1 MNIKAGSLFG
11 GVADKSQLGGQNT
24 GRKTIF
30 AGDILGFGR
39 AKGAGVD
46 RVTQI
51 REQARKKASKI
62 LSDVFDAEKGLDQQ
76 IADMKEQS
84 QKYVDIRRASIQE
97 LKKVE
102 ENRQALA
109 EQYGVDTD
117 SDEYRDLELLR
128 RERDAVPGTESALTA
143 EEERELER
151 IHKEGI
157 TRYQKEMLEQDDVA
171 NYHQEQLDRAE
182 KGISSINSSLRS
194 IQIERLKSD
203 PMLEAQSQ
211 AEEVLQQASKEILGE
226 MRKEGMNHIEEK
238 LQEVVEKA
246 KEEAEKKE
254 EQEEK
259 LEKIKEK
266 KEDMEQQI
274 EAVRDKT
281 EQKGESVPEP
291 ELDELDLDVMSSY
304 NDTRKHANKEL
315 ERLIENL
322 EMIMD
327 DLKGAEVDINL

>member
-1 MNIKAGSLFG
+1 MNIKASSL
-11 GVADKSQLGGQNT
+11 LGGAAENSQMDSQST
-24 GRKTIF
+24 KRKTIF

-39 AKGAGVD
+39 AKGAGAD

-62 LSDVFDAEKGLDQQ
+62 LADVFSAERELDQQ
-76 IADMKEQS
+76 IAEMKDKSEE
-84 QKYVDIRRASIQE
+84 YTGIRSESIQE

-109 EQYGVDTD
+109 EQYGVDPD
-117 SDEYRDLELLR
+117 SEEYRDLELLR

-143 EEERELER
+143 GEERELER
-151 IHKEGI
+151 IHKEGV
-157 TRYQKEMLEQDDVA
+157 TRYQKEMLEQDDVQT
-171 NYHQEQLDRAE
+171 YYQDHLDEAE
-182 KGISSINSSLRS
+182 NGISSINSSLRS
-194 IQIERLKSD
+194 IQVERLKSD

-211 AEEVLQQASKEILGE
+211 AEEVLQQASKEIIGE
-226 MRKEGMNHIEEK
+226 IYNEGKNHIEEK

-259 LEKIKEK
+259 LEEIKEK
-266 KEDMEQQI
+266 KEELEEQI
-274 EAVRDKT
+274 EAVRDETARK
-281 EQKGESVPEP
+281 EEPVPEP
-291 ELDELDLDVMSSY
+291 ALDELDLDVMSSY
-304 NDTRKHANKEL
+304 NDTRRHANQEL

-322 EMIMD
+322 EMVMD
-327 DLKGAEVDINL
+327 DLKGAEVDVNL